1 MQDSKQEVE
10 RIRRVADQLCSCHA
24 MLRDHFGR
32 LSFYLDIG
40 LLLMTAWLTVIALI
54 DPKFLP
60 WIVPYWIDAAF
71 GIGLLGFFTFCGVL
85 FQFKSDW
92 RGRSEAHGRT
102 CGMYAEVK
110 REAGYIL
117 ATSKKIEPRDFQR
130 LAVRYDMASD
140 TGVSVP
146 DKLFLRLKKKHLQ
159 KVAISKL
166 LDEKPGLSIIL
177 TKVKMFFCDNR
188 L

>member
-1 MQDSKQEVE
+1 MQDPKKEVE

-24 MLRDHFGR
+24 MLRDRFGR

-40 LLLMTAWLTVIALI
+40 LLVLTAWLTVIALI

-60 WIVPYWIDAAF
+60 WIVPNWIDPQF
-71 GIGLLGFFTFCGVL
+71 GVGLLGFFTFCGVL

-92 RGRSEAHGRT
+92 RGKSEAHGRT
-102 CGMYAEVK
+102 CTMYAEVK

-117 ATSKKIEPRDFQR
+117 ATSIEVEPRDFQR
-130 LAVRYDMASD
+130 LAARYDMASD
-140 TGVSVP
+140 TGVPIP
-146 DKLFLRLKKKHLQ
+146 DKLFLILKKKHLQ
-159 KVAISKL
+159 KVTISRL
-166 LDEKPGLSIIL
+166 LDAKPGLSIFL

-188 L
+188 P